1 MTRLSNHLRKDLVEL
16 GKEVFEEEVDQ
27 LAPSVIRDLLE
38 QVSEISKR
46 YLEIR
51 TKMDEEPRIDPI
63 GLREFDPATMSHRTS
78 SLSIPLYLNK
88 LRKKLLILQDEVRDK
103 KCEKENREKILL
115 TEGLKLGPGRLKLL
129 DLENRSLILP
139 YQDRYVNVQGQ
150 DIPDGGVS

>member
-1 MTRLSNHLRKDLVEL
+1 MARLSKHLRKDLVEL

-51 TKMDEEPRIDPI
+51 TKMDEEPRIDPT
-63 GLREFDPATMSHRTS
+63 GLREFDPTTMSHRTFT
-78 SLSIPLYLNK
+78 LPIPLYLNK

-103 KCEKENREKILL
+103 RREKENREKILL
-115 TEGLKLGPGRLKLL
+115 TEGLKLGPGRLKVL
-129 DLENRSLILP
+129 DFENCSLILP
-139 YQDRYVNVQGQ
+139 YQDR
-150 DIPDGGVS
+150 